1 MVGHTHHDFLPPAD
15 VPDFATREA
24 SCVQLSKV
32 KDFRDAESLFDLAGD
47 YTRKVNLSYLDEHL
61 DDIHDWND
69 FVRPLSGLGCL
80 YIVNDRM
87 TINPIMREYGE
98 ELTRRYLSRLKEDGI
113 HAVIV
118 DPQL

>member
-69 FVRPLSGLGCL
+69 FVRPLSSLDCL
-80 YIVNDRM
+80 YIVNDRT

-113 HAVIV
+113 PTILVE
-118 DPQL
+118 PGS